1 MVNLEKIEK
10 EKNVRLAS
18 VIDDSTLW
26 HQRLCHSSMSQ
37 IDKLLWKNLVRGPPK
52 INYVKD
58 SSCEAC
64 QARKQTW
71 TTLKS
76 MSNISTTMPLDL
88 LHTDLFRLVTS
99 SSLGDK
105 SYCLAIM
112 DDHSRF
118 TWYLFLE
125 SKDEAFGKFSFEK
138 FSTLCKKIHNQ
149 KETKVEDIRSNHG
162 REFENKAFKSF
173 YNENE
178 IFHNFST
185 PRTQQNGVVDE
196 RIEHYSKWEEPH

>member
-1 MVNLEKIEK
+1 MVNLENIEK

-26 HQRLCHSSMSQ
+26 HQRLGHSSMSQ
-37 IDKLLWKNLVRGPPK
+37 IAKLLWKKLVKRLPK

-58 SSCEAC
+58 STCEAC
-64 QARKQTW
+64 QARKETW

-76 MSNISTTMPLDL
+76 MSNISTARPLNL
-88 LHTDLFRLVTS
+88 LYTDLFRLVTS

-105 SYCLAIM
+105 SYCLAIV
-112 DDHSRF
+112 DDHSHF

-125 SKDEAFGKFSFEK
+125 SKDEAFEK

-149 KETKVEDIRSNHG
+149 KETKVEDIRSNHA